1 MTTNRPPDPPWLWPV
16 LRIKADLWIN
26 SKTISI
32 LLREPVLTKLRQ
44 RLGLGGCRLSG
55 SRTCAVGLPF
65 GNWPGSIS
73 HGRFLFGLQSCKS
86 SFWSRFKQTEAASR
100 VRRLSLFLLCKG
112 LFPKNSVSF
121 NG

>member
-55 SRTCAVGLPF
+55 KPDLRSRA
-65 GNWPGSIS
+65 
-73 HGRFLFGLQSCKS
+73 
-86 SFWSRFKQTEAASR
+86 SFWELA
-100 VRRLSLFLLCKG
+100 RLD
-112 LFPKNSVSF
+112 
-121 NG
+121 